1 MADFYTLYP
10 KIGVTNI
17 TRKKG
22 GAVPKR
28 CRGSTHLP
36 GCRSQAWW
44 DQEDL
49 FFQAAGGQ
57 TQKNA
62 TVVSFSFSL
71 FFSSSPSPVGRVRM
85 FTHCHVGGA
94 AGAASFGLGVDE
106 ASADAKVAQFDLTF
120 RVQQDVG
127 GFDVSVDD
135 AVLFFQIQQRLDDLG
150 EEEALSDLF
159 FFFTPLPPPSHKAT
173 LDAVVF
179 FNLLRRSS
187 FRESAPG
194 WDPGF
199 FSSASQRTFPSAPW
213 R

>member
-1 MADFYTLYP
+1 
-10 KIGVTNI
+10 
-17 TRKKG
+17 
-22 GAVPKR
+22 
-28 CRGSTHLP
+28 
-36 GCRSQAWW
+36 
-44 DQEDL
+44 
-49 FFQAAGGQ
+49 
-57 TQKNA
+57 
-62 TVVSFSFSL
+62 
-71 FFSSSPSPVGRVRM
+71 M

-135 AVLFFQIQQRLDDLG
+135 AVLFFQIQQRLDDL
-150 EEEALSDLF
+150 ERRKPSVTF
-159 FFFTPLPPPSHKAT
+159 FSPTPPSHKAT
-173 LDAVVF
+173 LDAVFF
-179 FNLLRRSS
+179 FNSLRLSS